1 MSARDRRSKTEGLTQ
16 NWQETEGE
24 KQGENQRERDRGKD
38 IEETEGKRQGEIQKG
53 DRERERGRAVMYIYP
68 EDEGY

>member
-24 KQGENQRERDRGKD
+24 KQVENKRERDRGKD

-53 DRERERGRAVMYIYP
+53 DRERER
-68 EDEGY
+68 EGSTVHIS

>member
-24 KQGENQRERDRGKD
+24 NQRERDRGKD
-38 IEETEGKRQGEIQKG
+38 IEETEGKRQREIQKG
-53 DRERERGRAVMYIYP
+53 DRERER
-68 EDEGY
+68 EGSTVHIS